1 VISRYFNLTGADPEG
16 EFGEEH
22 EPETHLIP
30 RLIQNL
36 NNFQINGDDYNTPD
50 GTCVRDYVH
59 VTDIASAHNKASEYL
74 LNGGKSITL
83 NLGTG
88 QGFSILQIISKLE
101 EVTGQKVNYTV
112 NPRRP
117 GDADSLVADI
127 NLATEVL
134 NYHPKHDIMSI
145 LKTAYDW
152 HNKDDE

>member
-1 VISRYFNLTGADPEG
+1 
-16 EFGEEH
+16 
-22 EPETHLIP
+22 
-30 RLIQNL
+30 
-36 NNFQINGDDYNTPD
+36 
-50 GTCVRDYVH
+50 VH
-59 VTDIASAHNKASEYL
+59 VTDIAGAHNKASEYL

-117 GDADSLVADI
+117 GDADNLVADI